1 MSEKEN
7 VLWTLREDTLISDLK
22 EGKRV
27 DGRKLD
33 EVRKITIQKEGVSEN
48 AHGIARVKLGNTDVI
63 AGVKIDV
70 ATPYPDS
77 PDEGAIT
84 IGAELLAL
92 ASPDF
97 EAGPPGQE
105 AIELSRVVDRSIRE
119 SKAIDFKTLGLVS
132 GEKCW
137 MVIIDIYVLNQDGN
151 LFDAC
156 SIAAVSAL
164 LDAKMPKLDKEY
176 KIIKGEYEGKLKLL
190 KKPVMSTF
198 AKVGNT
204 IVLDP
209 CMEEETAASA
219 RFSIGIADDDHIC
232 AFQKGGSGSFLPDEV
247 DYCIDQA
254 FKNAKHIR
262 KLL

>member
-1 MSEKEN
+1 MSSKEN
-7 VLWTLREDTLISDLK
+7 VLWTLRQDGLAAQLK
-22 EGKRV
+22 EGKRA

-33 EVRKITIQKEGVSEN
+33 EVRQIHIQKEGVSEN

-84 IGAELLAL
+84 VGVELLAL

-97 EAGPPGQE
+97 EAGPPRE
-105 AIELSRVVDRSIRE
+105 DAIELSRVVDRGIRE
-119 SKAIDFKTLGLVS
+119 SKAIDFKTLSIVS

-137 MVIIDIYVLNQDGN
+137 MVIIDIYILNHDGN
-151 LFDAC
+151 LFDAA

-164 LDAKMPKLDKEY
+164 LDTKLPKLNDEY
-176 KIIKGEYEGKLKLL
+176 KIIKGEFAGKLKLS

-198 AKVGNT
+198 AKVGST
-204 IVLDP
+204 VILDP
-209 CMEEETAASA
+209 DMEEEAAASA
-219 RFSIGIADDDHIC
+219 RFSVGIADDDTIS
-232 AFQKGGSGSFLPDEV
+232 AFQKGGSGSFTAEEV
-247 DYCIDQA
+247 NHCIETA

-262 KLL
+262 KVL